1 MLGFLNIN
9 KPSGLTSSKV
19 VALVKRLCPRGTKVG
34 HMGTL
39 DPMAS
44 GVLPI
49 AIGRATRL
57 FDLMQ
62 DKQKEYV
69 ATFKFGL
76 TTDTL
81 DATGITTD
89 TTKNIPTEQ
98 QIVNKLSSFVGEIE
112 QMPPAYSAKMV
123 GGVRAYEK
131 ARKGQEVL
139 LKPCKVKIFKFEL
152 LEKIDQSTYK
162 FKIQCGSGTY
172 IRSLCRDLAAQLN
185 SLAVMTELVRTKTG
199 PFCLENSL
207 SCDNINLSS
216 IMLVDQ
222 VLNYPKLSL
231 SEVELKV
238 LLDGKQIKK
247 NCLDGAY
254 LGYVGNELQL
264 VLTMKNGCS
273 TTKIWLR

>member
-89 TTKNIPTEQ
+89 T
-98 QIVNKLSSFVGEIE
+98 LG
-112 QMPPAYSAKMV
+112 
-123 GGVRAYEK
+123 
-131 ARKGQEVL
+131 
-139 LKPCKVKIFKFEL
+139 
-152 LEKIDQSTYK
+152 
-162 FKIQCGSGTY
+162 
-172 IRSLCRDLAAQLN
+172 AAF
-185 SLAVMTELVRTKTG
+185 S
-199 PFCLENSL
+199 
-207 SCDNINLSS
+207 INL
-216 IMLVDQ
+216 
-222 VLNYPKLSL
+222 
-231 SEVELKV
+231 
-238 LLDGKQIKK
+238 
-247 NCLDGAY
+247 
-254 LGYVGNELQL
+254 
-264 VLTMKNGCS
+264 
-273 TTKIWLR
+273 